1 MTNRRR
7 RAWRP
12 SELSQV
18 TARYITLIGCGAAI
32 AASAVVSV
40 WIFVETLRLCFGH

>member
-1 MTNRRR
+1 MSRRRR

-18 TARYITLIGCGAAI
+18 TARHITFIACVTAL
-32 AASAVVSV
+32 AASVVVGV
-40 WIFVETLRLCFGH
+40 WIVVETLRLCFG